1 MSNKLIDFARSFVES
16 KINADNFSDSY
27 ILMWKEERDANRLSI
42 DGKEVDEASSSI
54 FCLADCYNP
63 ESDRDNYE
71 FDEASLRKEIKAT
84 LEKFKLL

>member
-1 MSNKLIDFARSFVES
+1 MSNKLIDFARGFVES
-16 KINADNFSDSY
+16 KMNADDFSDSY

-71 FDEASLRKEIKAT
+71 FDEVSLRKEIKAT